1 MGLEKGS
8 CCDVSSDSLR
18 KGESIIIQN
27 EQSNRNSLRIPIF
40 ILFFTILF
48 FLVVLF
54 RSTVR
59 DSAARQLEDRVYV
72 LSRSG
77 KNSNFVVV
85 ESNGKFGLIDAGSA
99 NFSKEVETDKAFL
112 KALGIKRFEWVFLS
126 HLDGDHTNYIDENI
140 PDLQGER
147 NAWILS
153 QYEIGRVILKN
164 QDRSYGVNVKNTYLN
179 LVSTLNSKD
188 IPHGFEESFQLGDFA
203 FQVYNQDPPSDNEL
217 NIYKKQMASGQSI
230 SIDQNL
236 ESLGLVAEKDG
247 YKMYFAGDII
257 LWDEV
262 KTSKEV
268 GAVDVL
274 LVGHH
279 GNVDGYSQEG
289 LSYLQPEV
297 AIVSGS
303 QEELNRKVTYQDE
316 TFIVKN
322 RLFRYLGSSDVYI
335 SGIDGTTTVD
345 FTQTEKGIQVFTT
358 QRISNIV
365 HEDNQV
371 VTSIQ
376 E

>member
-1 MGLEKGS
+1 MS
-8 CCDVSSDSLR
+8 CCDVNSDSQR

-27 EQSNRNSLRIPIF
+27 KQQNRNSLRIPII
-40 ILFFTILF
+40 ILLFTILF

-54 RSTVR
+54 RSTVK
-59 DSAARQLEDRVYV
+59 DNAARQLEDRVYV

-99 NFSKEVETDKAFL
+99 NFSKDFESDKDFL
-112 KALGIKRFEWVFLS
+112 KSLGIKRFEWVFLS

-179 LVSTLNSKD
+179 LVATLNSKD

-262 KTSKEV
+262 KTSREV

-289 LSYLQPEV
+289 LSNLQPEV

-303 QEELNRKVTYQDE
+303 QEELNRKVAYQNE
-316 TFIVKN
+316 SFIVKN
-322 RLFRYLGSSDVYI
+322 RLLQHLGSSHVYF

-365 HEDNQV
+365 HGK
-371 VTSIQ
+371 
-376 E
+376 

>member
-1 MGLEKGS
+1 M
-8 CCDVSSDSLR
+8 
-18 KGESIIIQN
+18 
-27 EQSNRNSLRIPIF
+27 
-40 ILFFTILF
+40 
-48 FLVVLF
+48 VLF

-99 NFSKEVETDKAFL
+99 NFSKDFELDKTFL

-147 NAWILS
+147 NAWVLN
-153 QYEIGRVILKN
+153 QYEIGRVILKD
-164 QDRSYGVNVKNTYLN
+164 QGRSYGVNVKNTYLN
-179 LVSTLNSKD
+179 LVSTLNSKG
-188 IPHGFEESFQLGDFA
+188 IPHGFEESFRLGDFA
-203 FQVYNQDPPSDNEL
+203 FQVYNQDPPSENEL

-230 SIDQNL
+230 TIDQNL

-247 YKMYFAGDII
+247 YKMYFAGDVI

-345 FTQTEKGIQVFTT
+345 FTRTEKGIQVFTN

-365 HEDNQV
+365 HGDNQDAA
-371 VTSIQ
+371 SSQ